1 MSRVVNLMVRPE
13 QGNIKGGGGVVKGPL
28 RDLRKHRG
36 W

>member
-13 QGNIKGGGGVVKGPL
+13 QGNIKGGGVVKGPL